1 MTPCRQSGELHETQQ
16 FLLLIYGDAAQWTVS
31 LLSVNTQG
39 HVLGGEI
46 RPSWTA
52 GRGEPTPRGLCN
64 PLEVITV
71 HFKRASDSVTWCL
84 GAS

>member
-1 MTPCRQSGELHETQQ
+1 MTPSRQSGESHETQQ
-16 FLLLIYGDAAQWTVS
+16 FSLLIYGDVAQWTVS
-31 LLSVNTQG
+31 LPSVNTQG

-52 GRGEPTPRGLCN
+52 GRGEPTPQGLYN
-64 PLEVITV
+64 PLEVITMY
-71 HFKRASDSVTWCL
+71 FKRAFDSLIWCL